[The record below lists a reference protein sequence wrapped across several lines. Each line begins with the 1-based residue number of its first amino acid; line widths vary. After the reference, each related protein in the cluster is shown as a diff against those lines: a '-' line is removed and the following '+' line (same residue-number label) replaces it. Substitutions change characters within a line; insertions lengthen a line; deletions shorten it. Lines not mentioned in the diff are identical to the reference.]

1 MTSRIAS
8 VTGRQLW
15 DSRGRPTVEAEV
27 VLESGAV
34 GRKRGHH
41 HRASRDRLGRG
52 AIEGRQLHPL

>member
-27 VLESGAV
+27 VPDV
-34 GRKRGHH
+34 M
-41 HRASRDRLGRG
+41 
-52 AIEGRQLHPL
+52 